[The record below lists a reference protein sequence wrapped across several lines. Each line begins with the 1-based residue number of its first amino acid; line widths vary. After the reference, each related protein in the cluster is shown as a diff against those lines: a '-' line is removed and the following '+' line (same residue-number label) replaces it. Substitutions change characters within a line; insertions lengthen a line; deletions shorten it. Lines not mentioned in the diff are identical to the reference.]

1 MGGAEYVPSRPVT
14 DIPARSAS
22 AGAAQ
27 RARAARALRRAV
39 RLPGAIVLLL
49 GGLAWQV
56 AVFPWA
62 SPALR
67 ERSIGAW
74 SRMLLAVC
82 GVRPGIDPPGSLP
95 PGVLL
100 VANHRSWLDIFVIHA
115 VAPAQFVAKA
125 EIRGW
130 PVVGWLVAL
139 SGTHFIE
146 RGRRHAVHDVLR
158 RIERALREGRRVG
171 VFPAGTTDDG
181 REMPRWHANLLQA
194 AVDAPAPV
202 VPLALRY
209 LDAAGRD
216 TDAVLYVGDITFGR
230 SFWRVLGEPG
240 LRATVTRLPVVDAP
254 PGATRHAITRSAE
267 AAVRRA
273 LGMPVD
279 TDA

>member
-1 MGGAEYVPSRPVT
+1 MT
-14 DIPARSAS
+14 DDLRSS
-22 AGAAQ
+22 GLE
-27 RARAARALRRAV
+27 RARRALRRAV
-39 RLPGAIVLLL
+39 RLAGAVALLL

-62 SPALR
+62 SAALR
-67 ERSIGAW
+67 ERSIGVW

-82 GVRPGIDPPGSLP
+82 GVRVDLDPLDALP
-95 PGVLL
+95 HGVLL

-158 RIERALREGRRVG
+158 RIERALRDGRRIG

-209 LDAAGRD
+209 LDRAGRD
-216 TDAVLYVGDITFGR
+216 AAAVLYVGDITFGR
-230 SFWRVLGEPG
+230 SFCRVLGEPG
-240 LRATVTRLPVVDAP
+240 LRATVTRLPRVDAG

-267 AAVRRA
+267 AAVRRT
-273 LGMPVD
+273 LGMPVG